1 MPLTISALNESKY
14 IKKILYYDE
23 CTKEW
28 VHLEDCYQHYLNNSK
43 MFMRKLNHVSE
54 EYPLLFDGLS
64 LNWSLLETIFCQIKH
79 AVLKL

>member
-1 MPLTISALNESKY
+1 MYERMSSFGRLLPAL
-14 IKKILYYDE
+14 
-23 CTKEW
+23 
-28 VHLEDCYQHYLNNSK
+28 LNNSK

-64 LNWSLLETIFCQIKH
+64 LNWSLLEAIFCQIKH